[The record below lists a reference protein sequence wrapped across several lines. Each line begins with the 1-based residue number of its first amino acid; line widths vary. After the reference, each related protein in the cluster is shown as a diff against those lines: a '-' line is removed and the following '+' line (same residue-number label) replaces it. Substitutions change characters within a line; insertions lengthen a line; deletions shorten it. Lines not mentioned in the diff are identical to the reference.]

1 LLPLIEELEHAPRPA
16 QALAAFAAWPDVVL
30 FESVLQRGELGRYS
44 FLTADP
50 FAATQIDRC
59 SYGVDPFAE
68 LRPILQR
75 CETDTVAGLPPFQ
88 GGAAGVLSYE
98 LGGCWERLPRAAH
111 DELQIPDAWVGVYDW
126 VIAWDHQADRAWVI
140 SQGFPE
146 TDPTARKQRAAGRL
160 ADVTAV
166 LRGSC
171 PDGLPSVLHPPSE
184 RGGSE
189 ARTAGEVAAL
199 DSRATKPARPLP
211 ARSSRPSQRES
222 EDHSDADRFRAPSA
236 PAPASNRFPLP
247 GYPGITSDFDR
258 DGYLRTVERVTE
270 YIHAGD
276 IFQANLSQ
284 RLLGRWSGSAV
295 ELYHSLR
302 ESNPAT
308 FAGYLAHADWAIVS
322 SSPERFVRMSDGLV
336 ETRPI
341 KGTRRRHTA
350 EADLYTRDE
359 LRQSEKDI
367 AENVMIVDLL
377 RNDLSRVCEAGS
389 IEVPQ
394 LCVVE
399 SYETVQHL
407 VSEIRGKLRSFDPID
422 GGTPLRGAGQA
433 DLAEPG
439 ATMPRSSSADVFRLI
454 EAVFP
459 GGSITGAPKV
469 RAMEIIAELEPTER
483 GPYCGSLFYCGFDG
497 SFDSSI
503 LIRTLVCRGGLVQCS
518 AGGGIVAQSDPMA
531 EYEETLHKARGMLH
545 ALAAS
550 PDETSRHI
558 SGRQGG

>member
-1 LLPLIEELEHAPRPA
+1 LPPLIEELEHAPSPG

-30 FESVLQRGELGRYS
+30 FESVLRRGELGRYS

-50 FAATQIDRC
+50 FVAAQIDRC
-59 SYGVDPFAE
+59 SYGIDPLAG
-68 LRPILQR
+68 LRPVLQR
-75 CETDTVAGLPPFQ
+75 CEAETIVGLPPFQ

-111 DELQIPDAWVGVYDW
+111 NELKMPDAWVGVYDW
-126 VIAWDHQADRAWVI
+126 VIAWDHAVDRAWVI

-146 TDPTARKQRAAGRL
+146 SGRAAREQRAVARL
-160 ADVTAV
+160 ADV
-166 LRGSC
+166 R
-171 PDGLPSVLHPPSE
+171 SVLE
-184 RGGSE
+184 G
-189 ARTAGEVAAL
+189 
-199 DSRATKPARPLP
+199 D
-211 ARSSRPSQRES
+211 RSASRPSPFQPLRE
-222 EDHSDADRFRAPSA
+222 RFACESRAAVGRAALESQTGE
-236 PAPASNRFPLP
+236 PASRILAPFSGLSRKEGEVTAEAASFMQRSPAVASHERYPLP
-247 GYPGITSDFDR
+247 GHPGITSDFDR
-258 DGYLRTVERVTE
+258 DGYLRTVERVID

-284 RLLGRWSGSAV
+284 RLLGQWTGASV
-295 ELYHSLR
+295 ELYRSLR

-308 FAGYLAHADWAIVS
+308 FAGYLAHDDWAIVS
-322 SSPERFVRMSDGLV
+322 SSPERFVRVYDGVV

-341 KGTRRRHTA
+341 KGTRRRQTA

-407 VSEIRGKLRSFDPID
+407 VSEIRGRLRTTGHTS
-422 GGTPLRGAGQA
+422 AA
-433 DLAEPG
+433 DDSL
-439 ATMPRSSSADVFRLI
+439 RLI

-497 SFDSSI
+497 TFDSNI
-503 LIRTLVCRGGLVQCS
+503 LIRTLVSRGGLVQCS
-518 AGGGIVAQSDPMA
+518 AGGGIVAQSNPVA
-531 EYEETLHKARGMLH
+531 EYEETLHKAEGMLR
-545 ALAAS
+545 ALADLPGAT
-550 PDETSRHI
+550 PPP
-558 SGRQGG
+558 

>member
-1 LLPLIEELEHAPRPA
+1 MLPLIEELENAPTPA
-16 QALAAFAAWPDVVL
+16 QALAAFAAWPDVVV
-30 FESVLQRGELGRYS
+30 FESVLRRGELGRYS

-50 FAATQIDRC
+50 FASTQIDRC
-59 SYGVDPFAE
+59 SFGIDPFAE
-68 LRPILQR
+68 LRPVLQR
-75 CETDTVAGLPPFQ
+75 CATETVAGLPPFQ

-126 VIAWDHQADRAWVI
+126 VIAWDHEADRAWVI

-146 TDPTARKQRAAGRL
+146 TERAAREQRAAARL
-160 ADVTAV
+160 ADVKAV
-166 LRGSC
+166 LSGWPGLERGTSET
-171 PDGLPSVLHPPSE
+171 PVPAVVSAPGLPSQVQSSPGHP
-184 RGGSE
+184 
-189 ARTAGEVAAL
+189 V
-199 DSRATKPARPLP
+199 D
-211 ARSSRPSQRES
+211 
-222 EDHSDADRFRAPSA
+222 
-236 PAPASNRFPLP
+236 RFPLP
-247 GYPGITSDFDR
+247 SHPGITSDFDR
-258 DGYLRTVERVTE
+258 DGYLRTVERVIE

-284 RLLGRWSGSAV
+284 RLLGHWAGSSV
-295 ELYHSLR
+295 ELYQSLR
-302 ESNPAT
+302 GSNPAT
-308 FAGYLAHADWAIVS
+308 FAGYLAHDDWAVVS
-322 SSPERFVRMSDGLV
+322 SSPERFVRVSDGVV

-341 KGTRRRHTA
+341 KGTRRRQKA

-407 VSEIRGKLRSFDPID
+407 VSEIRGKLRTGDSLQS
-422 GGTPLRGAGQA
+422 GTSLREVGQA
-433 DLAEPG
+433 DLAERG
-439 ATMPRSSSADVFRLI
+439 ATMSGTRANDVLRLI

-469 RAMEIIAELEPTER
+469 RAMEIIAELESIER

-497 SFDSSI
+497 TFDSSI
-503 LIRTLVCRGGLVQCS
+503 LIRTLVSRGGLVQCS
-518 AGGGIVAQSDPMA
+518 AGGGIVAQSDPVA
-531 EYEETLHKARGMLH
+531 EYEETLHKAEGMLR
-545 ALAAS
+545 ALASS
-550 PDETSRHI
+550 PDGSGHPS
-558 SGRQGG
+558 SGRRRR